1 MPCKECQFNNQ
12 QKPPYPYG
20 VHDNEPT
27 QCDLGITTT
36 YVGELPLDNLESLP
50 SAIICERDVEDPA
63 TGDIKHTLTR
73 VPTERLIPNGN
84 YDNIVAI
91 QSNNPSIIVPEGQV
105 LAGYVQ
111 NEGSRIVAYLADATH
126 PAQFLI
132 VGNLADGQI
141 LIQPTGVVNIPGGHQ
156 YISVAQYYVGAKGQP
171 VTENTSGQ
179 KLFIPISN
187 TKLLINGF

>member
-1 MPCKECQFNNQ
+1 MNCKQCHQGQQNNN
-12 QKPPYPYG
+12 PYPYG
-20 VHDNEPT
+20 VHDNTPT
-27 QCDLGITTT
+27 QCDFGITTT
-36 YVGELPLDNLESLP
+36 YIGELPLDNIESLP
-50 SAIICERDVEDPA
+50 SAIICERDIEDPA
-63 TGDIKHTLTR
+63 TGDIKRSLTR

-91 QSNNPSIIVPEGQV
+91 QSNNPSIVVPENQV

-111 NEGSRIVAYLADATH
+111 NEGSRIVVYLADGTH

-156 YISVAQYYVGAKGQP
+156 YISVAQYYTGDKGQP
-171 VTENTSGQ
+171 TTENTSGQ